1 MQQVQW
7 IPAIFR
13 CVLCCFLGVIWLFVC
28 QVAVQASS
36 LVVMD
41 AVTDNP
47 GTWLFHC
54 HLTDHIHGGMMALF
68 RITGTAPA
76 QQLKGKVGGGG
87 GGDQPGHHPSS
98 CTGLI
103 TIMSRQFMLLSMPV
117 RDRICEGP

>member
-1 MQQVQW
+1 MRLVQW
-7 IPAIFR
+7 TPTIFS
-13 CVLCCFLGVIWLFVC
+13 CVLCCFLGVIWLFIC

-54 HLTDHIHGGMMALF
+54 HLTDHMHGGMMALF
-68 RITGTAPA
+68 SVTGAAPA

-87 GGDQPGHHPSS
+87 SDQPGHHPSC

-103 TIMSRQFMLLSMPV
+103 TIILRPIMLLSMPI
-117 RDRICEGP
+117 RDRTCEGP